1 MAASNMKMPPALESE
16 EQYLEW
22 VNDLKIWQLLTD
34 LPKAK
39 QGPAVYLSL
48 TGRARE
54 CVRDI
59 TPEQLSADDGVTTI
73 TTKLD
78 AIFKK
83 DQNTRAYL
91 VFKEFYDYRRSAG
104 IPITEFFVRFE
115 YLYHKLQ
122 QFDMKLPEGV
132 KACFLLNAVN
142 ISDDNEKLARATVG
156 ELTYENMKQKIQ
168 TIFGDP
174 NGTDLAAGCKA
185 ESIFYANGRRGGNF
199 RRKGNFI
206 SNHQEMP
213 VLQNLCGS

>member
-1 MAASNMKMPPALESE
+1 MAASNMKTPPALESE

-54 CVRDI
+54 CVQDI

-91 VFKEFYDYRRSAG
+91 AFKEFYDYRRSAG
-104 IPITEFFVRFE
+104 IPIT
-115 YLYHKLQ
+115 K
-122 QFDMKLPEGV
+122 
-132 KACFLLNAVN
+132 FLLGLN
-142 ISDDNEKLARATVG
+142 T
-156 ELTYENMKQKIQ
+156 
-168 TIFGDP
+168 
-174 NGTDLAAGCKA
+174 
-185 ESIFYANGRRGGNF
+185 SITSCNNS
-199 RRKGNFI
+199 I
-206 SNHQEMP
+206 
-213 VLQNLCGS
+213 